1 MVSERKRLLL
11 DWLGQG
17 LGLSN
22 FSMEV
27 ASDDASFRRYFRIT
41 LADGNRRIAMDA
53 PPDNEDVRPFIQVA
67 EMLVAQGLHV
77 PHIFARDVKNGFL
90 LIEDFGNQHYQD
102 VLSASTAAGLYGDA
116 MAALAKLYPASVK
129 LDLPTYDETLL
140 RAEMALFH
148 DWLIRQYLQIELS
161 QAESDM
167 LAEVA
172 DLLVASALEQPVVP
186 VLRDYHCRN
195 LLVVENN
202 NPGIID
208 FQDAVNGPVTYD
220 LVSLLKDC
228 YVQWPRERVLQW
240 VESFYSELQTQGVIH
255 SVEVSQFIRWFD
267 LMGVQRHLKASGI
280 FARLNLRDDK
290 AAYMK
295 DIPRT
300 LEYICEVGGLY
311 PEIRPLAE
319 LIEQKVLPNL

>member
-228 YVQWPRERVLQW
+228 YVQWPREWVLQW